1 MALDYKIIRDPPRAG
16 PLGPGALLITTTG
29 TFTFYVRSS
38 FRLYA
43 LLYGGG
49 GGGAGNNTSTGAPGA
64 GGGSGAVV
72 FGYVDLKAGDTL
84 QVTVGA
90 GGAGGASGSAGSAGQ
105 ASTLVLNG
113 TTIASAGGG
122 GGGAVG
128 GAGGAGGVY
137 TTASPFVLLQGINGN
152 KAADA
157 PSGPAYYGTAGA
169 NAPDITVSVSE
180 VAKGVLIPFTYTQTG
195 GAGGASA
202 YASYGQPGS
211 QPGGGGGGA
220 GGYTAT
226 GRSGGAGGAG
236 LALLIIVPS

>member
-72 FGYVDLKAGDTL
+72 FGYIDLVSGDTL
-84 QVTVGA
+84 QVTVGTGGVGGSAGAA
-90 GGAGGASGSAGSAGQ
+90 GGAGSASKITRNGAD
-105 ASTLVLNG
+105 
-113 TTIASAGGG
+113 IAIAGGG

-137 TTASPFVLLQGINGN
+137 TTASPFVLLRGINGN

-157 PSGPAYYGTAGA
+157 PRGPAYYGTPGA
-169 NAPDITVSVSE
+169 KAPDTSISISE
-180 VAKGVLIPFTYTQTG
+180 VLKGVLIPFTYTQVG
-195 GAGGASA
+195 GAGGAST
-202 YASYGQPGS
+202 ASGNGQPGS

-220 GGYTAT
+220 GGYTGT
-226 GRSGGAGGAG
+226 GNSGGAGGAG
-236 LALLIIVPS
+236 LALLIIVPR

>member
-1 MALDYKIIRDPPRAG
+1 VLFRSVRNPPRAG
-16 PLGPGALLITTTG
+16 PLTPGALLITTTG
-29 TFTFYVRSS
+29 TYTSYIRSS
-38 FRLYA
+38 LRLYA

-84 QVTVGA
+84 QVTVGT
-90 GGAGGASGSAGSAGQ
+90 GGAGGASGSAGGAGQ

-128 GAGGAGGVY
+128 GTGGAGGTY
-137 TTASPFVLLQGINGN
+137 SRASPFVLLLGINGN

-157 PSGPAYYGTAGA
+157 PSSPAYSGTPGA
-169 NAPDITVSVSE
+169 NAPDASISIME
-180 VAKGVLIPFTYTQTG
+180 VVKGVLIPFTYTQAG

-202 YASYGQPGS
+202 RSGNGQPGS

-226 GRSGGAGGAG
+226 SYSGGAGGAG